1 MFDVEIRRLT
11 LAELARLSGA
21 AEGVFEGDWD
31 SDRIGR
37 YVSTPGHI
45 MIVAVNGSEVVGQVA
60 AVLHHH
66 PDRPVDLYIDDLVVG
81 LGYRRRSLG
90 RKLVQAMMDVGVLE
104 GCRTAWVVTERRQ
117 YRSSRSL

>member
-21 AEGVFEGDWD
+21 AEGVFEGDSD
-31 SDRIGR
+31 LDRIGR
-37 YVSTPGHI
+37 YVSTPGHV

-66 PDRPVDLYIDDLVVG
+66 PDRPVDLYIDDLAVG
-81 LGYRRRSLG
+81 LLLPPSQPRAKASPGDDG
-90 RKLVQAMMDVGVLE
+90 R
-104 GCRTAWVVTERRQ
+104 GCA
-117 YRSSRSL
+117 